1 MVAVRRGHPHIA
13 RFVRFGNF
21 RDTRARPTRT
31 ATIARPASPASGFE
45 RGHVGIEIRKVG
57 PTELEWDEARR
68 YATLRFV
75 EPGTGGRD
83 EAETLTTALA
93 AWVGGPAPAPYR
105 LLVDCSEMVD
115 VDASWRAIW
124 SEHFRAHR
132 DVAVLA
138 WFNANP
144 RIQLIVLM
152 FLKGTGA
159 KGRPFASEAEAR
171 AYLDA
176 EDPAA

>member
-1 MVAVRRGHPHIA
+1 MRPGAVRRRVERGCVGP
-13 RFVRFGNF
+13 RV
-21 RDTRARPTRT
+21 RT
-31 ATIARPASPASGFE
+31 A
-45 RGHVGIEIRKVG
+45 G
-57 PTELEWDEARR
+57 PTELEWDDVRR

-75 EPGTGGRD
+75 ESGVGGRD
-83 EAETLTTALA
+83 EAEMLSAQLA
-93 AWVGGPAPAPYR
+93 DWVGQPELRPYR

-124 SEHFRAHR
+124 GEHFRAHR
-132 DVAVLA
+132 EIATLA

-159 KGRPFASEAEAR
+159 KGRPFEHEADAR